1 MRKQQDN
8 NIQLQRS
15 RRKCN
20 ISLFNYKM
28 RGFLSD
34 IVSVVHSRHFAVGYD
49 IVPMW
54 LLQVAK
60 TQRDTD
66 NDVFLEEVTQAY
78 SE

>member
-1 MRKQQDN
+1 
-8 NIQLQRS
+8 
-15 RRKCN
+15 
-20 ISLFNYKM
+20 M

-34 IVSVVHSRHFAVGYD
+34 IVSVVHSRHLAVGYD

>member
-1 MRKQQDN
+1 
-8 NIQLQRS
+8 
-15 RRKCN
+15 
-20 ISLFNYKM
+20 M